1 MNLQLDPPPVPPLN
15 SSQRSRLRNRVMDK
29 SRPTDDQSTRRWIA
43 PVVAVGAV
51 AAVVAGTLVIT
62 GKPSSDP
69 GVAGTPAHN
78 TVSPASGA
86 PKVDLGAVP
95 RRDLSN
101 LGRDCT
107 FPDEKSTVKLLWSRH
122 VRGITKDSAA
132 SVAVAANSTGRHPD
146 VAKLGFRVCMMRTP
160 PSGRLGAVGM
170 VAVVA
175 DKAWTARP
183 TAGQG
188 LVVLS
193 TNDTDLT
200 ADSGT
205 LQSWTIYR
213 ARPEIARVE
222 SRYVWK
228 GKVGEWTEGVVDR
241 GFAYTEVQ
249 AHGKFT
255 NGDRLKQEIRAFDAA
270 GQPVPVKR

>member
-1 MNLQLDPPPVPPLN
+1 MNIQLDPPPVPPLT
-15 SSQRSRLRNRVMDK
+15 SSQRSRLRNRVMAK
-29 SRPTDDQSTRRWIA
+29 SRPTGDHSTRRWVA
-43 PVVAVGAV
+43 PVAAVGAV

-62 GKPSSDP
+62 GEPSSDP
-69 GVAGTPAHN
+69 GVAGTPAQN
-78 TVSPASGA
+78 TVSPAS

-95 RRDLSN
+95 RGDLSS
-101 LGRDCT
+101 LGRECT
-107 FPDEKSTVKLLWSRH
+107 FPAEKGTVRLLWSRH
-122 VRGITKDSAA
+122 VRGITKDSTA
-132 SVAVAANSTGRHPD
+132 SVAVAANPPSRHPAI
-146 VAKLGFRVCMMRTP
+146 AKLGFRVCMMRTP
-160 PSGRLGAVGM
+160 ASGRLGAVGM
-170 VAVVA
+170 VGVIA
-175 DKAWTARP
+175 DKVWTGRP
-183 TAGQG
+183 TAAQG

-193 TNDTDLT
+193 TNDSDLT

-222 SRYVWK
+222 SRYVWQ

-270 GQPVPVKR
+270 GRRVPVKL